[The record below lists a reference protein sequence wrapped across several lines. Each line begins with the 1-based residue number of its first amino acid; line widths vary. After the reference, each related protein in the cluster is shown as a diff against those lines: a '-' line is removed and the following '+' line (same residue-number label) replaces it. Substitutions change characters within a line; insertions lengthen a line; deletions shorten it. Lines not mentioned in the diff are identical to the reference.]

1 MEYQQTE
8 VYYPNDNLTGNTPL
22 PSDINQPEYII
33 NAGAIDGFNNIIP
46 CPINSISVKYEN
58 TLHIQEIL
66 LNIINKQEESVVI
79 DNENFKDK
87 DVDELIEQ
95 IEGKIPKI
103 MELQEDL
110 NKLHKEYTNAY
121 EKSNKDV
128 RSIGKSVEFMKNIE
142 EDYETNEEVKEIV
155 DGLNKFADSLLKNEK
170 LTNAKEK
177 YIEKRKEL
185 NSYIYFIQKL
195 NKWNTSNVCALCF
208 SEKVDVFCNPCGHTG
223 CKKCFDKNSQ
233 RNQDGFIN
241 NKCPFCREY
250 IMNLKPLYYL

>member
-1 MEYQQTE
+1 MEYQQTD
-8 VYYPNDNLTGNTPL
+8 VYYPNDNLTGNIPT
-22 PSDINQPEYII
+22 PSDINQSEYII
-33 NAGAIDGFNNIIP
+33 NTGAIDGFNNIIP
-46 CPINSISVKYEN
+46 CPIKSIRVKYEN
-58 TLHIQEIL
+58 TLHIREIL

-121 EKSNKDV
+121 GKSSKDV
-128 RSIGKSVEFMKNIE
+128 RVIGKSIEFMNNIE
-142 EDYETNEEVKEIV
+142 EDYETNEEVKEII
-155 DGLNKFADSLLKNEK
+155 DSLNKFSELILKNET
-170 LTNAKEK
+170 LTNAKAK

-195 NKWNTSNVCALCF
+195 NKWNTSNLCPICF
-208 SEKVDVFCNPCGHTG
+208 TGKVDVFCNPCGHTG
-223 CKKCFDKNSQ
+223 CRKCFDKNAL
-233 RNQDGFIN
+233 RNSEEFTT

-250 IMNLKPLYYL
+250 IMDLKPLYYL